1 MAGID
6 INTMKNALP
15 DSFKEKGAAKMKTI
29 ILAQGQKVKTQLQPE
44 LDKIKSQIP
53 VNGICFATNQVQ
65 NILQTRNNLVQQLN
79 SIQITLDAA
88 SSVIDITS
96 TFLELLITTTTILK
110 NARTATVVASA
121 FSPTI
126 PGAVI
131 STIQTISEVTD
142 KITFDNLGNS
152 KLNPLYQDINAASIP
167 VALTSV
173 ALKNFVNVLNN
184 VDIFLTKCSTQ
195 ELDTVSPN
203 ILSIVEA
210 QNMIDNSSSDNNSS
224 LYKGFNLEI
233 EEKNYTPTVKQK
245 RAVAKNN
252 QNIILI
258 STPYSF
264 TTDTQVLIDELKLII
279 DKDNLKAY

>member
-15 DSFKEKGAAKMKTI
+15 DSFKEKGVAKMKNI
-29 ILAQGQKVKTQLQPE
+29 ILSQGQKVKTQLQPE
-44 LDKIKSQIP
+44 LDKITSQIP
-53 VNGICFATNQVQ
+53 TNGTCPSTTQIET
-65 NILQTRNNLVQQLN
+65 ITQTRNNLVQQLN

-88 SSVIDITS
+88 SSAINITS
-96 TFLELLITTTTILK
+96 NFLEVLLFTTSNLK
-110 NARTATVVASA
+110 NVRTAIVAANNFTPVV
-121 FSPTI
+121 

-131 STIQTISEVTD
+131 SSIQTISEIVD
-142 KITFDNLGNS
+142 KITFDNMGNS
-152 KLNPLYQDINAASIP
+152 RLNPIYQEINAASIP
-167 VALTSV
+167 VALTAV
-173 ALKNFVNVLNN
+173 ALKNFITNLNI
-184 VDIFLTKCSTQ
+184 VDTFLSKCSTNK
-195 ELDTVSPN
+195 LDVLSPN

-210 QNMIDNSSSDNNSS
+210 QNLIDNSSSDNNSS

-264 TTDTQVLIDELKLII
+264 TTDNQVLINELKFII
-279 DKDNLKAY
+279 DRDNLKAY

>member
-15 DSFKEKGAAKMKTI
+15 DSFKEKGIAKMKNI
-29 ILAQGQKVKTQLQPE
+29 ILSQGQKVKTQLQPE
-44 LDKIKSQIP
+44 LDKIVSQIP
-53 VNGICFATNQVQ
+53 TNGTCPSTNQIQ
-65 NILQTRNNLVQQLN
+65 TITQTRNNLVQQLN

-88 SSVIDITS
+88 SSAINITS
-96 TFLELLITTTTILK
+96 NFLEILLFATSDLK
-110 NARTATVVASA
+110 NLRTAIVAANNFTPVV
-121 FSPTI
+121 

-131 STIQTISEVTD
+131 SSIQTISEIVD

-152 KLNPLYQDINAASIP
+152 RLNPTYQEINATSIP
-167 VALTSV
+167 VALTAV
-173 ALKNFVNVLNN
+173 ALKNFINNLNT
-184 VDIFLTKCSTQ
+184 VDTFLSKCSTDK
-195 ELDTVSPN
+195 LDVLSPN

-210 QNMIDNSSSDNNSS
+210 QNLIDNSSLDNNSS

-245 RAVAKNN
+245 RAVAKNS

-264 TTDTQVLIDELKLII
+264 TTDNQVLINELKFII
-279 DKDNLKAY
+279 DRDNLKAY